1 MKGKAMKTIR
11 TFLLALSA
19 TLTLATQVHA
29 VGYWGRMYDPNL
41 QRWIQRD
48 PIGEQGGINLYQFVG
63 NSPVNFVDPFGLA
76 YGDWYDPRTYFGN
89 PPGVP
94 MLPNGDMM
102 MPGPVSPSTSMTFGG
117 MHGIDLSITG
127 GQRPGD
133 FVADQA
139 VEVGKN
145 SAIAM
150 SMFPLAGEEGAY
162 ASGAKALEAARAAR
176 AAAKC
181 RAAEL
186 KAVEKLK
193 NILTKNLKPGPRGD
207 ISGAISDMVGNPIPK
222 PGGGTWDHV
231 QDLGNILRGL
241 ENNAAALKNA
251 TDPTIVAV
259 RQQAEVAIQQIR
271 QAIQGA
277 GL

>member
-1 MKGKAMKTIR
+1 MNGKAMKTIR

-89 PPGVP
+89 PPGVT

-102 MPGPVSPSTSMTFGG
+102 MPGPVNPSTSMTFGG

-162 ASGAKALEAARAAR
+162 AAANEALQAARAAR
-176 AAAKC
+176 LARCNWKSVKQFGHTFTEHGAKRALQELIDRARALGPQGRWLDNDKAAQY
-181 RAAEL
+181 L
-186 KAVEKLK
+186 SQFQGKL
-193 NILTKNLKPGPRGD
+193 TGPTT
-207 ISGAISDMVGNPIPK
+207 VPIP
-222 PGGGTWDHV
+222 PGLGQIVHADGT
-231 QDLGNILRGL
+231 IA
-241 ENNAAALKNA
+241 EALQA
-251 TDPTIVAV
+251 TIVPSAT
-259 RQQAEVAIQQIR
+259 
-271 QAIQGA
+271 
-277 GL
+277 GLKTAYPIP

>member
-1 MKGKAMKTIR
+1 MKGKAVKTIR

-63 NSPVNFVDPFGLA
+63 NSPINFVDPFGLA

-89 PPGVP
+89 PPGVT

-102 MPGPVSPSTSMTFGG
+102 MPGPVNPSTSMTFGG
-117 MHGIDLSITG
+117 MHGIDLGITG

-145 SAIAM
+145 SAMAM
-150 SMFPLAGEEGAY
+150 AMLTPLGEEEEGA
-162 ASGAKALEAARAAR
+162 EAA
-176 AAAKC
+176 
-181 RAAEL
+181 
-186 KAVEKLK
+186 
-193 NILTKNLKPGPRGD
+193 
-207 ISGAISDMVGNPIPK
+207 
-222 PGGGTWDHV
+222 GGLWK
-231 QDLGNILRGL
+231 
-241 ENNAAALKNA
+241 ALKNKWSKGKC
-251 TDPTIVAV
+251 TPKMPKFKDIKAV
-259 RQQAEVAIQQIR
+259 LDRTGKVHGPLPNPQELGQYHPEDLQKLLNELQQSVQTRIERTAQLGSDAEHAAR
-271 QAIQGA
+271 QAQEQQLIQALLKHLGQ
-277 GL
+277 

>member
-89 PPGVP
+89 PPGVT

-102 MPGPVSPSTSMTFGG
+102 MPGPVNPSTSMTFGG

-145 SAIAM
+145 SAMAM
-150 SMFPLAGEEGAY
+150 SMFRRAGEEGAY
-162 ASGAKALEAARAAR
+162 PAASKWLEAARAAR
-176 AAAKC
+176 AAKCANMASDIAKPVA
-181 RAAEL
+181 RFG
-186 KAVEKLK
+186 KQKL
-193 NILTKNLKPGPRGD
+193 G
-207 ISGAISDMVGNPIPK
+207 
-222 PGGGTWDHV
+222 
-231 QDLGNILRGL
+231 
-241 ENNAAALKNA
+241 
-251 TDPTIVAV
+251 
-259 RQQAEVAIQQIR
+259 QQIEEYNR
-271 QAIQGA
+271 FLQTYVEHLAKYGQQPGQTS
-277 GL
+277 G